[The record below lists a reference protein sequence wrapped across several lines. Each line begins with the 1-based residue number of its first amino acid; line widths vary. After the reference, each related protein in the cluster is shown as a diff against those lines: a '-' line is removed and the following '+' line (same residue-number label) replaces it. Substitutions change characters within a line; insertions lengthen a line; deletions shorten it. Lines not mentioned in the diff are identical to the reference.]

1 MLSFSLNGYYSF
13 SKMFHIF
20 YCKNFLLLEVIMRRI
35 RMTLQ
40 ARDNRA
46 MLSKSEGN
54 LFSSWI
60 LIPEK
65 LTFKSECRMYIF
77 AEM

>member
-1 MLSFSLNGYYSF
+1 
-13 SKMFHIF
+13 
-20 YCKNFLLLEVIMRRI
+20 
-35 RMTLQ
+35 MTLQ